1 MSLERHNVNI
11 DILIT
16 SRVGNRNITQP
27 IRITSERLMCM
38 QKGTN
43 SASSDFLEEMLPK
56 SQIKTATNIT
66 KMQVDAKR
74 N

>member
-1 MSLERHNVNI
+1 
-11 DILIT
+11 
-16 SRVGNRNITQP
+16 
-27 IRITSERLMCM
+27 MCM